1 MQYDA
6 AWGLLP
12 LMGTIYAL
20 LPLLYQRLLLWWQDK
35 RHALLLAAWAALTLM
50 LYGIGL
56 ILKIGN
62 GENYF
67 FTFGGM
73 ALVIVMREL
82 FMVVEPRFRRAF
94 PNIAN
99 PVYGG
104 AGSLYFSG
112 ALVLLAGTA
121 ILLSLK
127 LEPIAEQL
135 AVVVY
140 YCLVVG
146 TVLEIVALRRAHHDH
161 SGNLDADAHSFEA
174 TSK

>member
-1 MQYDA
+1 
-6 AWGLLP
+6 
-12 LMGTIYAL
+12 MGTIYAL

-35 RHALLLAAWAALTLM
+35 RHSLLLAAWAALALV
-50 LYGIGL
+50 LHGIGL
-56 ILKIGN
+56 TLQVGS

-73 ALVIVMREL
+73 AGVMVMREL
-82 FMVVEPRFRRAF
+82 FLVVEPRFRRAS

-99 PVYGG
+99 HVYGG

-112 ALVLLAGTA
+112 ALVLLVGTA
-121 ILLSLK
+121 SMMSLK

-135 AVVVY
+135 AVVMY

-146 TVLEIVALRRAHHDH
+146 TVLEIVALRRAHNDH
-161 SGNLDADAHSFEA
+161 SGNLDADARPIEA
-174 TSK
+174 IIK